1 VTTAIDLGSIDLS
14 SEKAVLSLNAVV
26 DSLDGMERQLLSAA
40 EKTDAGKASMERLG
54 AAFLEGKINALQLRS
69 GLQALVG
76 EVPKAADEI
85 RSLATATTDA
95 ADKGGRFKTAFA
107 NFSAGA
113 GIQAAQQVI
122 GNLVQETDELTRG
135 LTGAAAAGGRI
146 GQSILATLP
155 AFGPYGMA
163 VAGLVGAV
171 GMFARVEREQQEA
184 MRDTNRLHD
193 SRARLGPMYNNIAAQ
208 IDATAAATGRE
219 VTAQERLNQT
229 LEQERAIRSAQASMM
244 TAADAARR
252 AGGRNTVEEDI
263 RRIRDL
269 TNAADGLVPSI
280 RRMNMGLH
288 GNVTTQEVLAAV
300 TSRNTGLLRQ
310 WGLDIQFGTNEARN
324 HLVALAA
331 VTRAREQSARATLA
345 SARAEAEAARRADL
359 VATVSRR
366 FATEDT
372 PQMIEARARVSRAT
386 MALAAA
392 ERGLGEATAVA
403 ARAAR
408 DHAAALDAENAA
420 AEEAKQKVERQAVSD
435 RRAAAAAAA
444 AAAGHSAQ
452 EIRDLRQQIGLT
464 IERTRA
470 VVMHTRYIGLSISA
484 NRELVELE
492 QRRARFEAQRHHT
505 FAQRQRFLADLQRE
519 VELRQTLAEQ
529 ERAIRDAV
537 AEAQRTRDEAQ
548 RGRDRETAEAQI
560 TQERERM
567 SRIKDIQGQLQ
578 ETENARSRQRAETA
592 RQEAEAIRNG
602 PIEMLKSAG
611 QSLTSSLGGAFTAVV
626 NGSKSVKAAV
636 MEALQA
642 TMESLASESFGKA
655 LFEGASA
662 LAALAGGNI
671 PSAVLHG
678 KAAAGFA
685 ATAAVA
691 GGLAAGGAALS
702 SASSGASAGAGG
714 GGGATPSPSAGLPS
728 GPRGGSDGAMAP
740 ITINY
745 NAPVIGGRDAM
756 AWETGARIG
765 RYLGQADSRVRR
777 APALMGA

>member
-1 VTTAIDLGSIDLS
+1 MTTAIDLGSIDLS

-300 TSRNTGLLRQ
+300 TSRNSGLLRQ

-444 AAAGHSAQ
+444 GHSAQ

-464 IERTRA
+464 IERTRG
-470 VVMHTRYIGLSISA
+470 VVMQTRYIGLSISA
-484 NRELVELE
+484 NRELTELE

-702 SASSGASAGAGG
+702 SASSEAAAGG
-714 GGGATPSPSAGLPS
+714 GGGSAPSPSAGLPS

>member
-1 VTTAIDLGSIDLS
+1 MTTAIDLGSIDLS

-76 EVPKAADEI
+76 EVPKAANEI

-444 AAAGHSAQ
+444 GHSAQ

-464 IERTRA
+464 IERTRG
-470 VVMHTRYIGLSISA
+470 VVMQTRYIGLSISA
-484 NRELVELE
+484 NRELTELE

-611 QSLTSSLGGAFTAVV
+611 QSLTSSLGGAFAAVV

-691 GGLAAGGAALS
+691 GGLAAGGAALA
-702 SASSGASAGAGG
+702 SASAGASAGSG

>member
-1 VTTAIDLGSIDLS
+1 
-14 SEKAVLSLNAVV
+14 
-26 DSLDGMERQLLSAA
+26 
-40 EKTDAGKASMERLG
+40 
-54 AAFLEGKINALQLRS
+54 
-69 GLQALVG
+69 
-76 EVPKAADEI
+76 
-85 RSLATATTDA
+85 
-95 ADKGGRFKTAFA
+95 
-107 NFSAGA
+107 
-113 GIQAAQQVI
+113 
-122 GNLVQETDELTRG
+122 
-135 LTGAAAAGGRI
+135 
-146 GQSILATLP
+146 
-155 AFGPYGMA
+155 
-163 VAGLVGAV
+163 
-171 GMFARVEREQQEA
+171 
-184 MRDTNRLHD
+184 
-193 SRARLGPMYNNIAAQ
+193 
-208 IDATAAATGRE
+208 
-219 VTAQERLNQT
+219 
-229 LEQERAIRSAQASMM
+229 MM

-444 AAAGHSAQ
+444 GHSAQ

-464 IERTRA
+464 IERTRG
-470 VVMHTRYIGLSISA
+470 VVMQTRYIGLSISA
-484 NRELVELE
+484 NRELTELE

-691 GGLAAGGAALS
+691 GGLAAGGAALA
-702 SASSGASAGAGG
+702 SASAGASAGSG

>member
-1 VTTAIDLGSIDLS
+1 MTTAIDLGSIDLS

-76 EVPKAADEI
+76 EVPKAANEI

-444 AAAGHSAQ
+444 GHSAQ

-464 IERTRA
+464 IERTRG
-470 VVMHTRYIGLSISA
+470 VVMQTRYIGLSISA
-484 NRELVELE
+484 NRELTELE

-691 GGLAAGGAALS
+691 GGLAAGGAALA
-702 SASSGASAGAGG
+702 SASAGASAGSG